1 MLNFSKFIL
10 SLFVLANVLSY
21 QATAQE
27 AAQMPLFP
35 QSFAKAIEE
44 NGGDSKFIQI
54 KSLKEFVDD
63 HDDLSE
69 REVEKVAYKETGSVG
84 DSSQIEKSYFFF
96 LAGTDEVIKVNLEGD
111 EFELSREDL
120 RYTKTVRNYEVIVEE
135 TIYDSIKASLGSEEL
150 ALHVDRA
157 FSEDF
162 MTARGL
168 RAEASLF
175 LELVEYSSENMT
187 IFGEVQNAKLIV
199 GRALIEKVLTIDP
212 HNGHRTLKSKIPLP
226 EERVLS
232 NPVNTEKVSSLF
244 NLTRKHPLK
253 RRIIPHNGVD
263 FRAQSG
269 TPIYPAMEGVI
280 TAMGRSRSKGKYIYI
295 EHPNGFVTSY
305 NHLRRFKK
313 GMKVGKNVE
322 LSDQIGEVGRTGYAT
337 GAHLHFALIIGE
349 YFVNPL
355 HYFKSYQVED
365 QPVEIEEPLSEE

>member
-1 MLNFSKFIL
+1 MLNFRKFT
-10 SLFVLANVLSY
+10 LFIFIFVIVLNH
-21 QATAQE
+21 QASAQETAQ
-27 AAQMPLFP
+27 MLLFP

-44 NGGDSKFIQI
+44 NGGDSKADQI
-54 KSLKEFVDD
+54 KFLKEFVDD

-69 REVEKVAYKETGSVG
+69 REVERVTYKETDLVG
-84 DSSQIEKSYFFF
+84 DSSKIEKSYFFF
-96 LAGTDEVIKVNLEGD
+96 LGGSDEVVKVDLDGD

-135 TIYDSIKASLGSEEL
+135 TIYDSIKLSLGSEEL

-157 FSEDF
+157 YSEDF

-175 LELVEYSSENMT
+175 LELIEYSTDNLTM
-187 IFGEVQNAKLIV
+187 FGEVLNAKLIV

-212 HNGHRTLKSKIPLP
+212 QNGHRTLKTKIPSP
-226 EERVLS
+226 EERVLT

-280 TAMGRSRSKGKYIYI
+280 SAIGRSRSKGKYIYI

-313 GMKVGKNVE
+313 GMKVGKKVE

-365 QPVEIEEPLSEE
+365 QPIEIEEPLSEE